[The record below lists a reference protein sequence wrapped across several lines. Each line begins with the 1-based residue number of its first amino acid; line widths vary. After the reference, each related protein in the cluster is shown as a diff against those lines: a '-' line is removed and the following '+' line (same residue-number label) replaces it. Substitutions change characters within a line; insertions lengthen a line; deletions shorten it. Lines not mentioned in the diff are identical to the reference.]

1 MGIRSRLKRLEG
13 EVGKHRWVLVCPEC
27 GVERVLRGDAPMEYL
42 VAEWSIQSGQA
53 DDIPEDVAALMAHE
67 HDPGAFL
74 DKASGLPFLS
84 REVNGIG
91 FYQNGL

>member
-42 VAEWSIQSGQA
+42 VAE
-53 DDIPEDVAALMAHE
+53 
-67 HDPGAFL
+67 
-74 DKASGLPFLS
+74 
-84 REVNGIG
+84 
-91 FYQNGL
+91 